1 MSGPRYPIL
10 ATTALALIF
19 AAPLASRAQEAVQ
32 EPAKDAAKQEPV
44 QSAESKQ
51 ETGKY
56 AAVPTGTPA
65 AQPKVETPAS
75 PAEGAESTKETAPG
89 ATGGSE
95 AEQVDRL
102 AALDPADRPIAEKI
116 RDMFAAGADRIFAS
130 KNERAAVEAFYQA
143 RNLAP
148 IWLDKGIENA
158 RAKAAIARIKDAEGD
173 GLDLADYRIP
183 NLSGSSADALA
194 EADLRLTQ
202 VVVTFARHLQ
212 AGRFP
217 YTRVSQHN
225 IQLPQVAPE
234 PADILN
240 KVVNAADVA
249 KVLDEFSPP
258 QEEYQKLRAKLAEL
272 RGKRAAN
279 RTEIAD
285 GPVLKLNPK
294 NPMEDARVPL
304 LRERL
309 GLAPDASDLKYD
321 VKLAEAV
328 KKFQQ
333 AHELAPTG
341 TLDART
347 VKELNGPN
355 RSYDIDLIVANMERW
370 RWYARD
376 LGAAHVI
383 VNQPDFMMHVVREGK
398 RVWTTKIVVGEP
410 KKPTPLL
417 SETMKSITIN
427 PTWNVPPS
435 ITYGEYL
442 PMLQRDPTILSR
454 MGLNVTYLPGGGI
467 HVSQPPSAINV
478 LGRLRFNFPNKYI
491 VYQHDTNEKFMFGHD
506 VRAYSHGCIR
516 VQDPA
521 RYAEV
526 LLNIARPN
534 EHWSADRVTRLH
546 GAGEQD
552 LQVAQANIWV
562 HITYQSAFVDEAGKL
577 QTRRDIYGIDSRTMA
592 AIRSERAVI
601 ENAPAP
607 ERKQDPE
614 VASSSS
620 PNRKRTAAASAPQ
633 TPGSFFAQLFGRPMP
648 PPGRVVR
655 PPRGMY
661 YQ

>member
-1 MSGPRYPIL
+1 MSGPRYSIL
-10 ATTALALIF
+10 ATTAVALIL
-19 AAPLASRAQEAVQ
+19 AASVGARAQ
-32 EPAKDAAKQEPV
+32 DG
-44 QSAESKQ
+44 
-51 ETGKY
+51 GKEY

-65 AQPKVETPAS
+65 AQPKSETLNSETPKSETPAVT
-75 PAEGAESTKETAPG
+75 PAEGTKEITPA

-102 AALDPADRPIAEKI
+102 ASLDPADRPIAEKI
-116 RDMFAAGADRIFAS
+116 RDLLATKGDRLFAS
-130 KNERAAVEAFYQA
+130 KNQRAAVDAFYQA

-158 RAKAAIARIKDAEGD
+158 RAKVAIARIKDAEAD
-173 GLDLADYRIP
+173 GLDLSDYSVP
-183 NLSGSSADALA
+183 DLSGSSPEALA
-194 EADLRLTQ
+194 EAELKLTQ
-202 VVVTFARHLQ
+202 VVLTFARHLQ

-234 PADILN
+234 PADILG
-240 KVVNAADVA
+240 KLVNAADA
-249 KVLDEFSPP
+249 GKALDEFSPP
-258 QEEYQKLRAKLAEL
+258 QEEYQKLRAKLAEM
-272 RGKRAAN
+272 RGKRGAPKV
-279 RTEIAD
+279 EIAD

-294 NPMEDARVPL
+294 APMEDARVPL

-309 GLAPDASDLKYD
+309 GLSADASDLKYD
-321 VKLAEAV
+321 VRLAEAV
-328 KKFQQ
+328 KRFQQ
-333 AHELAPTG
+333 SRDLAPSG
-341 TLDART
+341 NLDART

-355 RSYDIDLIVANMERW
+355 RSHDIDLVIANMERW

-376 LGAAHVI
+376 LGPAHVI
-383 VNQPDFMMHVVREGK
+383 VNQPDFMLHVMHDGK
-398 RVWTTKIVVGEP
+398 RVWTTKIVIGEP

-417 SETMKSITIN
+417 SETMKSITFN

-435 ITYGEYL
+435 IVYGEYL
-442 PMLQRDPTILSR
+442 PALQRDPTILSR

-478 LGRLRFNFPNKYI
+478 LGRIRFNFPNKYI
-491 VYQHDTNEKFMFGHD
+491 VYQHDTNEKFMFAHD
-506 VRAYSHGCIR
+506 VRAYSHGCMR

-534 EHWSADRVTRLH
+534 ERWTVDRITRLY

-552 LQVAQANIWV
+552 VQVAQANIWV

-577 QTRRDIYGIDSRTMA
+577 QMRRDVYGTDARTMA
-592 AIRSERAVI
+592 AIKSERVMI

-607 ERKQDPE
+607 ERKQEPE

-620 PNRKRTAAASAPQ
+620 SSSGRSRTAAAAPQ
-633 TPGSFFAQLFGRPMP
+633 SPSSFFAALFGRPMP

-655 PPRGMY
+655 PSRGLY
-661 YQ
+661 YR

>member
-1 MSGPRYPIL
+1 MSGPRYSIL
-10 ATTALALIF
+10 ATTAVALI
-19 AAPLASRAQEAVQ
+19 LACPMGARAQ
-32 EPAKDAAKQEPV
+32 DAGKE
-44 QSAESKQ
+44 ES
-51 ETGKY
+51 GKY

-65 AQPKVETPAS
+65 VQPKNETAS
-75 PAEGAESTKETAPG
+75 PAEGAEGTKETTPA
-89 ATGGSE
+89 ATGSE

-102 AALDPADRPIAEKI
+102 ALLDPADRPVAEKI
-116 RDMFAAGADRIFAS
+116 RDLLAAKADRMFASR
-130 KNERAAVEAFYQA
+130 NQRAAVEVFYQA

-158 RAKAAIARIKDAEGD
+158 RAKTAIARIKDAEAD
-173 GLDLADYRIP
+173 GLDLSDYPIP
-183 NLSGSSADALA
+183 DLSGSSTEALA
-194 EADLRLTQ
+194 EAELKLTN
-202 VVVTFARHLQ
+202 VVLTFARHLQ

-225 IQLPQVAPE
+225 IQLPQLAPE
-234 PADILN
+234 PADILT
-240 KVVNAADVA
+240 KVASAADA
-249 KVLDEFSPP
+249 GKVLDEFSPP
-258 QEEYQKLRAKLAEL
+258 QEEYQKLRAKLAEM
-272 RGKRAAN
+272 RGKRGGAKV
-279 RTEIAD
+279 EIAD

-294 NPMEDARVPL
+294 SAMEDARVPL

-309 GLAPDASDLKYD
+309 GLPADPSDLKYD

-328 KKFQQ
+328 KRFQQ
-333 AHELAPTG
+333 SRDLAPTG
-341 TLDART
+341 NLDART
-347 VKELNGPN
+347 VKELNGPG
-355 RSYDIDLIVANMERW
+355 RSHDIDLVIANMERW

-383 VNQPDFMMHVVREGK
+383 VNQPDFMLHVMRDGK
-398 RVWTTKIVVGEP
+398 RVWTTKIVIGEP
-410 KKPTPLL
+410 KKATPLL
-417 SETMKSITIN
+417 SETMKSITFN

-435 ITYGEYL
+435 IVYGEYL
-442 PMLQRDPTILSR
+442 PALQRDPTILSR
-454 MGLNVTYLPGGGI
+454 MGLNVSYLPGGGI

-506 VRAYSHGCIR
+506 VRAYSHGCMR

-534 EHWSADRVTRLH
+534 EHWTVDRVTRLY

-552 LQVAQANIWV
+552 VQVAQANIWV

-577 QTRRDIYGIDSRTMA
+577 QTRRDIYGTDSRTMA
-592 AIRSERAVI
+592 AIKSERAII

-607 ERKQDPE
+607 ERKQEPE

-620 PNRKRTAAASAPQ
+620 SSSGRPRTAASAPQ
-633 TPGSFFAQLFGRPMP
+633 TPSSFFAAIFGRPMP

-655 PPRGMY
+655 PPRGVY
-661 YQ
+661 YR